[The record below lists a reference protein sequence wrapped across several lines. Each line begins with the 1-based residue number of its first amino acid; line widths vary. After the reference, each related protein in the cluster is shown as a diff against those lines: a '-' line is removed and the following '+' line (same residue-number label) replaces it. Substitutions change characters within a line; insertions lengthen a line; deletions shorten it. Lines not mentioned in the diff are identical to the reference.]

1 MWCMNR
7 SLTVNMISQGN
18 LWKRVWSGWRF
29 PMGTYWPVNVLY
41 CCGRNMCGTL
51 LGDFQELNYLFSG
64 HSLRFDKA
72 LINIAGFQ
80 GSQDSEAPGIFFT
93 PTSIFFFSCSR
104 SSSIFSSPSSPPSP
118 SFILLF
124 LLFLLLS
131 DSFKGKLDEKAS
143 HHLTSKSSSYYS
155 FIIIGSDKV
164 NNPCWLNLLYWH

>member
-1 MWCMNR
+1 MNR
-7 SLTVNMISQGN
+7 SLTVNMISQEN
-18 LWKRVWSGWRF
+18 LWKRVWSGRRF

-51 LGDFQELNYLFSG
+51 LAYFQELNYLFSG
-64 HSLRFDKA
+64 HYLRFDKA
-72 LINIAGFQ
+72 LINIADFQ

-93 PTSIFFFSCSR
+93 PTSIFFFFFCCSR
-104 SSSIFSSPSSPPSP
+104 SSSIFSSPSSPPPPS

-155 FIIIGSDKV
+155 FIIMGSDKV
-164 NNPCWLNLLYWH
+164 NNPCWLSLLYLN